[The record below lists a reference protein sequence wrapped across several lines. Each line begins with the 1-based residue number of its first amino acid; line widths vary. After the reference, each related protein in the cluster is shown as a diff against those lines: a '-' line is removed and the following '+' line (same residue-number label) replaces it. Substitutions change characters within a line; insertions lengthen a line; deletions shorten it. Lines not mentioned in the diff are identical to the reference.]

1 MAAANDIT
9 DDRPAVKPRIVCELD
24 ASAPAE
30 ELLGDAIAMCVE
42 HAAELYVVW
51 VLEPR
56 LFRSAFPGSSGAIGA
71 FGLPHVLRTAVE
83 PEHVPRR
90 ARLQHPCRQHL
101 AQPRHVRLDHLRSA
115 LGWLITPQL
124 VHETAD
130 RDGLVCI
137 QEKHR
142 KKCTL
147 LLRAKR
153 EGDITLPR
161 LQRPQDPE
169 LQDAPPRGT

>member
-83 PEHVPRR
+83 RARERGIEATSAVRVGEREVVLRREARR
-90 ARLQHPCRQHL
+90 AS
-101 AQPRHVRLDHLRSA
+101 RSSGRA
-115 LGWLITPQL
+115 RYFPQS
-124 VHETAD
+124 V
-130 RDGLVCI
+130 
-137 QEKHR
+137 
-142 KKCTL
+142 
-147 LLRAKR
+147 
-153 EGDITLPR
+153 GDATR
-161 LQRPQDPE
+161 
-169 LQDAPPRGT
+169 